1 MSHIHGVHSDVLS
14 VPLTAMHRR
23 RVAKGMSMAADEF
36 NPQEDQSFRVLVPNK
51 PTSLVTI
58 NKVTMIKN
66 QRGIDCFAI
75 SILHLLGQTDFV
87 RYGTQLNILCTKIR
101 HFDFELRNISC
112 HRVCRFRQGS
122 FKGTSFCVKIPPM
135 KEKKL
140 KIERQLLSLS
150 FYRLPS
156 EEAG

>member
-1 MSHIHGVHSDVLS
+1 MLVCVYPLIYSFDGYVSHIHDVHSEVLS

-36 NPQEDQSFRVLVPNK
+36 NPQEDQSFRVLVPNQ
-51 PTSLVTI
+51 PTSLVTM

-87 RYGTQLNILCTKIR
+87 RYGHSVRKHILIL
-101 HFDFELRNISC
+101 D
-112 HRVCRFRQGS
+112 
-122 FKGTSFCVKIPPM
+122 
-135 KEKKL
+135 
-140 KIERQLLSLS
+140 
-150 FYRLPS
+150 
-156 EEAG
+156 